1 MERKQELLMI
11 STALKSSNALKKVQE
26 ASRQILVERIEAAN
40 IYDNEVRS
48 VLIKVVSS
56 IGLNIDMEVLKSQ
69 KVIKTPISHSKV
81 IGCGVLGLI
90 GLYATSC
97 DSSLVRL
104 LGGTMS
110 IFAGLGAGYYLQN
123 AKDIVHTSC
132 EIKIVQS
139 AADILSDIDDVFANF
154 TGLFDCNQLER
165 KYSSILKWIQGL
177 WSEGADDVKRDIEKL
192 LIKIK
197 YEFVEFTPDLS
208 LYFESNQAT
217 DVTQPTTTL
226 PAIRNMSTGD
236 IVLNG
241 HVIFPKVG
249 N

>member
-132 EIKIVQS
+132 EIK
-139 AADILSDIDDVFANF
+139 
-154 TGLFDCNQLER
+154 
-165 KYSSILKWIQGL
+165 
-177 WSEGADDVKRDIEKL
+177 
-192 LIKIK
+192 
-197 YEFVEFTPDLS
+197 
-208 LYFESNQAT
+208 
-217 DVTQPTTTL
+217 
-226 PAIRNMSTGD
+226 
-236 IVLNG
+236 
-241 HVIFPKVG
+241 
-249 N
+249 